1 MFVYFRDP
9 DGHRIELFNT
19 HYQAIDI
26 ENEPVRWNVTDP
38 NVSFPWGLPAQ
49 ARWFEEA
56 TSFDG
61 VPVEEAEPK
70 PTPMTLERF
79 LAERAGRK

>member
-19 HYQAIDI
+19 HYQVMDI
-26 ENEPVRWNVTDP
+26 ENEPVRWDAADP

-49 ARWFEEA
+49 RRWFEQA
-56 TSFDG
+56 TPFEDA
-61 VPVEEAEPK
+61 PVETPEAK
-70 PTPMTLERF
+70 ASPMTLERF
-79 LAERAGRK
+79 LSEQV